1 VSITAL
7 MVHDVTLVRAG
18 TTASRYG
25 DDVKDWPTAERTT
38 TKAWVAQRN
47 RAENLDGREAQDR
60 TFIVYLP
67 ASTDVTGLDRVE
79 WDGLTLEI
87 VGPPRRAWSPKL
99 RGEHHIE
106 LDARL
111 VEG

>member
-1 VSITAL
+1 MSLTAL

-18 TTASRYG
+18 TTTSRYG
-25 DDVKDWPTAERTT
+25 DSVKDWSAAERTSS
-38 TKAWVAQRN
+38 KAWVAQRD
-47 RAENLDGREAQDR
+47 RSENLDGREAQDR

-67 ASTDVTGLDRVE
+67 AGTDVTGLDRVE
-79 WDGLTLEI
+79 WADLTLEV
-87 VGPPRRAWSPKL
+87 VGPPNRAWSPKL

-106 LDARL
+106 LDARV